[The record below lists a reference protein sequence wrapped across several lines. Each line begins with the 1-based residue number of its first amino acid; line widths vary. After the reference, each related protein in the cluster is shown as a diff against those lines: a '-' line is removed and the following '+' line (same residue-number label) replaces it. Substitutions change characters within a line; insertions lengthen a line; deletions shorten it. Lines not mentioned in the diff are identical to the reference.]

1 MHTPRDKTQ
10 RRPNCN
16 RRTLREKARET
27 AARRRRR
34 RRPVNEQ
41 SSPACMQSRLFRD
54 SIHAPRAGSRPTHMR
69 FLLCIL
75 LLLLLLRTKYFIV
88 QQISSLVSKKRKA
101 KMRHCFLPSR
111 IIIVLLFCAF
121 FLAPFLAAAK
131 WEGEGPKC
139 VAKARFFY
147 LARRCAIQKGLVAR
161 PRPPPM
167 GSFSVF
173 SSPR

>member
-34 RRPVNEQ
+34 RPVNEQ
-41 SSPACMQSRLFRD
+41 SSPACMQSRLFPD
-54 SIHAPRAGSRPTHMR
+54 SIHAPRAGSRPTHA
-69 FLLCIL
+69 FLTLYTTTITTTTYEIL
-75 LLLLLLRTKYFIV
+75 HCATNKFIIV
-88 QQISSLVSKKRKA
+88 QKTKGENASL
-101 KMRHCFLPSR
+101 FFT
-111 IIIVLLFCAF
+111 IVLLFCALSSKKTLLF
-121 FLAPFLAAAK
+121 
-131 WEGEGPKC
+131 WRRRRGGEGPKC
-139 VAKARFFY
+139 VAKARFF

>member
-27 AARRRRR
+27 AARRRR

-54 SIHAPRAGSRPTHMR
+54 SIHAPRAGSRPTHAFLTLYTTTITTTTYEILHCATNKFIIVQKTKGENASLFFTIAHHHR
-69 FLLCIL
+69 PPLLC
-75 LLLLLLRTKYFIV
+75 
-88 QQISSLVSKKRKA
+88 
-101 KMRHCFLPSR
+101 
-111 IIIVLLFCAF
+111 VLFGSF
-121 FLAPFLAAAK
+121 SGGG
-131 WEGEGPKC
+131 EVRGGEGPKC

>member
-34 RRPVNEQ
+34 RPVNEQ

-54 SIHAPRAGSRPTHMR
+54 SINAPRAGSRPTHA
-69 FLLCIL
+69 FLTLYTTITTTTYEIL
-75 LLLLLLRTKYFIV
+75 HCAKV
-88 QQISSLVSKKRKA
+88 HCPKRKA

-111 IIIVLLFCAF
+111 IIVLLFCAF

-131 WEGEGPKC
+131 GEEGPKC
-139 VAKARFFY
+139 VAKARFF
-147 LARRCAIQKGLVAR
+147 LARRCAI
-161 PRPPPM
+161 
-167 GSFSVF
+167 
-173 SSPR
+173 

>member
-27 AARRRRR
+27 AARRRR

-121 FLAPFLAAAK
+121 FLAPFLAAAV
-131 WEGEGPKC
+131 GGGTR
-139 VAKARFFY
+139 ARKSAF

>member
-27 AARRRRR
+27 AARRRR

-54 SIHAPRAGSRPTHMR
+54 SIHAPRAGSRPTHAFLTLYTTTITTTTYEILHCATNKFISVQKTKGENASLFFTIAHHHR
-69 FLLCIL
+69 PPLLC
-75 LLLLLLRTKYFIV
+75 
-88 QQISSLVSKKRKA
+88 
-101 KMRHCFLPSR
+101 
-111 IIIVLLFCAF
+111 VLFGSF
-121 FLAPFLAAAK
+121 SGGG
-131 WEGEGPKC
+131 EVRGGEGPKC
-139 VAKARFFY
+139 VAKARFF